1 MSKIVTFDQAK
12 KLKELGFEEETSKEY
27 RTPVVRIF
35 EGGKAKFVEREPDV
49 YDTGKHA
56 SFYGDVSYDNY
67 IPAPFIPE
75 ALDFIREEKEI
86 ACGVYPMHHG
96 YLPNKNPDIHYG
108 FNFYFLEDEKVKM
121 TYSDRYK
128 SHLLAESALLD
139 AVLDY
144 LEKK

>member
-1 MSKIVTFDQAK
+1 MSKIVSFEQAK
-12 KLKELGFEEETSKEY
+12 ALRKLGYDFDSLCFCGGSMDCICEHLPDENKLI
-27 RTPVVRIF
+27 PV
-35 EGGKAKFVEREPDV
+35 
-49 YDTGKHA
+49 
-56 SFYGDVSYDNY
+56 SS
-67 IPAPFIPE
+67 
-75 ALDFIREEKEI
+75 ALNWVREEKEI

-139 AVLDY
+139 SLLDY